1 MLECTVTVRC
11 KKSVSNGWEP
21 EVTKENGLEFR
32 VKADTIEEL
41 KSYSETI
48 TLTALGNLDHVIE
61 KTEFDTKSEL
71 QAMKEAFYG
80 K

>member
-11 KKSVSNGWEP
+11 KKSVSNGFEP

-48 TLTALGNLDHVIE
+48 TITTLGNLDHVIE

-71 QAMKEAFYG
+71 QAMKEVFYG

>member
-1 MLECTVTVRC
+1 MLEYTVTIRC

-21 EVTKENGLEFR
+21 EITKENGLEFK

-41 KSYSETI
+41 KSYSETV
-48 TLTALGNLDHVIE
+48 TLTALGNLDCIIE

-71 QAMKEAFYG
+71 QAIKETFYG
-80 K
+80 E

>member
-48 TLTALGNLDHVIE
+48 TITALNNLDRIIE
-61 KTEFDTKSEL
+61 KTEFDTKSEI

>member
-1 MLECTVTVRC
+1 MLECIVTVRC

-48 TLTALGNLDHVIE
+48 TITALNNLDRIIE
-61 KTEFDTKSEL
+61 KTEFDTKSEI